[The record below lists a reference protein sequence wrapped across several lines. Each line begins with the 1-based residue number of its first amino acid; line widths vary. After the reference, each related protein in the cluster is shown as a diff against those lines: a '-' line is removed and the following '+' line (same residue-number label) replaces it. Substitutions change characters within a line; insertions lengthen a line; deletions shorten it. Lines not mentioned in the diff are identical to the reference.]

1 MKFKI
6 NVRREIAKIYGPVCD
21 LPENKFIKNRFQEV
35 GHSDLYERALE
46 LSEFDAFEFD
56 DEIAAEKAIEQI
68 ERLVLRIATK
78 EMAERY
84 PAGFFDD
91 MVIENGAAFYVE
103 SEEI

>member
-1 MKFKI
+1 MKYQI
-6 NVRREIAKIYGPVCD
+6 NVRRVIAKINGPVCD
-21 LPENKFIKNRFQEV
+21 LPENKFMKNRFQEV
-35 GHSDLYERALE
+35 GHADLYDRALE
-46 LSEFDAFEFD
+46 LSQYHGFEFT

-68 ERLVLRIATK
+68 ERVVMPIARK

-91 MVIENGAAFYVE
+91 MDIENGAAFYVE